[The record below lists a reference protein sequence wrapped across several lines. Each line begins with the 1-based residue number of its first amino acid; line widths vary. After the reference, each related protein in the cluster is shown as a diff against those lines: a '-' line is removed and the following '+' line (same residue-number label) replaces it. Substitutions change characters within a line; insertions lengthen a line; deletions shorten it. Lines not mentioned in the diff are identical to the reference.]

1 MLYSNNK
8 KQDFLALRMSINT
21 LAYSDLNRIVFDRG
35 FFCRNSIMSYRWPQP
50 RIDEL
55 HWFSRHSLKIGGKND
70 LQQCRDDISVG

>member
-1 MLYSNNK
+1 
-8 KQDFLALRMSINT
+8 
-21 LAYSDLNRIVFDRG
+21 
-35 FFCRNSIMSYRWPQP
+35 MSYRWPQP